1 MTEQWEKQQ
10 REVDSYN
17 VFFSAFKGRTEGDSL
32 YNYDYRLAGMF
43 VEIPDPRNDVDVEPD
58 FALFNGSTLLLAE
71 IKSGT
76 NINQRDIRQMEA
88 AEELSIEAAIEW
100 LRDAEPEAAG
110 YDPNGLTNIESAIV
124 YYRDFIEEC
133 RDLSN
138 CSEALEEV
146 SEHCT
151 VLSQKKGG
159 DLRAEEENIDDSE
172 LRDLLLDGI
181 SVPKL
186 VDKMVYLTENVNRE
200 ILAYLDSR
208 RESRRSRRA

>member
-1 MTEQWEKQQ
+1 
-10 REVDSYN
+10 
-17 VFFSAFKGRTEGDSL
+17 
-32 YNYDYRLAGMF
+32 MF

-159 DLRAEEENIDDSE
+159 DLRAEDIR
-172 LRDLLLDGI
+172 L
-181 SVPKL
+181 
-186 VDKMVYLTENVNRE
+186 
-200 ILAYLDSR
+200 
-208 RESRRSRRA
+208 

>member
-1 MTEQWEKQQ
+1 M
-10 REVDSYN
+10 
-17 VFFSAFKGRTEGDSL
+17 
-32 YNYDYRLAGMF
+32 
-43 VEIPDPRNDVDVEPD
+43 
-58 FALFNGSTLLLAE
+58 
-71 IKSGT
+71 
-76 NINQRDIRQMEA
+76 
-88 AEELSIEAAIEW
+88 
-100 LRDAEPEAAG
+100 
-110 YDPNGLTNIESAIV
+110 

-200 ILAYLDSR
+200 ILAYAIVHDAVLNSISTSQSR
-208 RESRRSRRA
+208 LVRTSAC